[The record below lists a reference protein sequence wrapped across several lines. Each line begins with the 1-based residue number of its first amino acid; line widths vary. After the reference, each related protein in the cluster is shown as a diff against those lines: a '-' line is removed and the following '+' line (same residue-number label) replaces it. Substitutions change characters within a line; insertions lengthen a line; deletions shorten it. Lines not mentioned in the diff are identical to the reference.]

1 MSKILTEDNDGIGN
15 LTNAHK
21 IQEKKP
27 ITIYNANKNDFTQKV
42 YFVWTTTKIIFKF
55 SHKTLL

>member
-1 MSKILTEDNDGIGN
+1 MSKIILTEDNDGIGN

-42 YFVWTTTKIIFKF
+42 FC
-55 SHKTLL
+55 LD